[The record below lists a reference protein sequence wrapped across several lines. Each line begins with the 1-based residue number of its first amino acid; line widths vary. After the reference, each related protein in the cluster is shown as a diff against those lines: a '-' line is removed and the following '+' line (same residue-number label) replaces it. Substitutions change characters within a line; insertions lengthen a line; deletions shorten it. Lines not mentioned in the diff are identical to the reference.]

1 MIQIYKASNTNYDYN
16 GDATL
21 NPTSCI
27 LNMKLNDIWELQMK
41 HPIDDKLPL
50 ITENAVISAPT
61 PLGKKQLFRIYD
73 FDKTD
78 DEIICTAYP
87 IFLDS
92 RNDCFLFDVRPT
104 NKKAKDALDLMLASN
119 NKYSATSNISKAS
132 TSYFVR
138 KNFMEALCGDDKNS
152 FINRWGGEFA
162 FNNYQIIVNERLG
175 ADNGLRVEFGFNL
188 NGISEKVDMSNVI
201 TRIVPKAYNGYIL
214 PNEETVDSPN
224 INKYPIVYIK
234 EIEYQDVRL
243 KEDATEGD
251 AEKGIIVCDT
261 LEILYQELRKKAKEE
276 YEKGVDL
283 PSITYDVDMIDLSK
297 TDVYKDYQ
305 GLTKVNLGD
314 TAHIKHK
321 RLDITTTARII
332 ELEYDCTTEE
342 ISNLVLGDFEENY
355 FNDKASIINSASK
368 VIDIS
373 NNTLMAEK
381 ISGIINMLNTSMRA
395 QKDIAQRQ
403 DVRSILF
410 EDLNKDSQTYGA
422 LCIGTQGI
430 QIARKRNETDTD
442 WQWGTAI
449 NFESIIADYIIT
461 GIISDKLGKFYLNL
475 DTGELRMK
483 DGTFIGK
490 IKGGTIEIGNNF
502 SVDENGNAKMND
514 GVFTGKIMG
523 GTIRIGNNFSVDE
536 NGNAIAKN
544 INVES
549 GVFKGNIETTEN
561 AKIGKNLYIGEQ
573 SEYGK
578 TIYFNKDAYIMAYML
593 SSAYPFMNITINGI
607 SFKID
612 NDGIRYSNN
621 GKTFY
626 INASGTS
633 RFDSLDLSGN
643 ISIDGNTTA
652 KHISCDSLYCEGSKK
667 RVVQTEHYGMR
678 GLNAVESA
686 ECLFTDSGKATMNA
700 AGTCRIDLDKIW
712 LETVSTEKPYYVF
725 LSACSIGNVYC
736 AKKEKDYF
744 IVKGTPNMEFNYMVQ
759 AKQKGYENE
768 RLMLHRKDVKNGTID
783 IDTERT

>member
-1 MIQIYKASNTNYDYN
+1 MIQIYKADNTNYEYN

-21 NPTSCI
+21 NPISCN
-27 LNMKLNDIWELQMK
+27 LNMKLNDIWEMKMK
-41 HPIDDKLPL
+41 HPIDDKLSL
-50 ITENAVISAPT
+50 ITENVVISAPT
-61 PLGKKQLFRIYD
+61 PQGKKQLFRIYD
-73 FDKTD
+73 FEKSED
-78 DEIICTAYP
+78 DITCTAYP

-104 NKKAKDALDLMLASN
+104 NKTGKDALTLMLSSN
-119 NKYSATSNISKAS
+119 PKYSAIPNIGKAS
-132 TSYFVR
+132 TSYFIR
-138 KNFMEALCGDDKNS
+138 KNFMEALYGDDENS

-175 ADNGLRVEFGFNL
+175 EDNGLRVEFGFNL

-214 PNEETVDSPN
+214 PNQETVDSPN

-234 EIEYQDVRL
+234 EIEYQDVKL

-251 AEKGIIVCDT
+251 KENGIIVCDT
-261 LEILYQELRKKAKEE
+261 LEILYQELRKKAKAE

-297 TDVYKDYQ
+297 TDMYKDYQ

-332 ELEYDCTTEE
+332 ELEYDCISEE
-342 ISNLVLGDFEENY
+342 ISNLVLGDYEANY
-355 FNDKASIINSASK
+355 FNDNANILNSISK
-368 VIDIS
+368 VIDTS

-381 ISGIINMLNTSMRA
+381 ISGIINMMHTSLRA
-395 QKDIAQRQ
+395 QKDIAKKQ
-403 DVRSILF
+403 DVRAILF
-410 EDLNKDSQTYGA
+410 EDLNKDSPTYGA

-430 QIARKRNETDTD
+430 QIAKKRNETDTE

-475 DTGELRMK
+475 DTGELRME

-490 IKGGTIEIGNNF
+490 IKGGTINIGNNF
-502 SVDENGNAKMND
+502 SVDENGNATIND
-514 GVFTGKIMG
+514 MV
-523 GTIRIGNNFSVDE
+523 
-536 NGNAIAKN
+536 AKN
-544 INVES
+544 IHVES
-549 GVFKGNIETTEN
+549 GVFKGNIETSEN
-561 AKIGKNLYIGEQ
+561 AKVGKALYIGEQ

-578 TIYFNKDAYIMAYML
+578 TIYFNKNSFIMAYML
-593 SSAYPFMNITINGI
+593 SSEFPFMDITINGI
-607 SFKID
+607 SFTID
-612 NDGIRYSNN
+612 NDGVHYSNN
-621 GKTFY
+621 GETFNIY
-626 INASGTS
+626 ANGTS
-633 RFDSLDLSGN
+633 RLDSMSLAGNLSIEGM
-643 ISIDGNTTA
+643 TTA
-652 KHISCDSLYCEGSKK
+652 NHISCDSLYCEGSKK
-667 RVVQTEHYGMR
+667 RIVQTEHYGMR

-686 ECLFTDSGKATMNA
+686 ECLFTDSGTAVINA
-700 AGTCRIDLDKIW
+700 AGTCRIELDKIW
-712 LETVSTEKPYYVF
+712 LETVSTDRPYYVF
-725 LSACSIGNVYC
+725 LSQCDLGTLYC

-744 IVKGTPNMEFNYMVQ
+744 IVKGTPNMQFDYMIQ

-768 RLMLHRKDVKNGTID
+768 RLMLHRKEAVNGTTD
-783 IDTERT
+783 HHAKRT